1 MNICVRVIPCIL
13 TFVALSG
20 CALSPAPF
28 AVPAAPKSALA
39 PATRNG
45 IPVPSYGSGYN
56 PETGT
61 WAEGH

>member
-1 MNICVRVIPCIL
+1 
-13 TFVALSG
+13 
-20 CALSPAPF
+20 LSPAPF

>member
-20 CALSPAPF
+20 CASSPAPF
-28 AVPAAPKSALA
+28 ALPAAPKSTFA

-45 IPVPSYGSGYN
+45 MVVPSYGSGYN

-61 WAEGH
+61 RAEGH